1 MNAFDLCAVTERLP
15 MRDVEPEFG
24 LIGLFED
31 ETQLRD
37 EFCTRSGDACCA
49 IVRGDR
55 RCTFC
60 DLTAHQISR
69 NRSRKRINETQN
81 IEAKSHRSLFQL
93 LTFNAHDSQD
103 VAWPMPTK

>member
-1 MNAFDLCAVTERLP
+1 

-37 EFCTRSGDACCA
+37 EFCTRSGDARCA

-55 RCTFC
+55 RCTFG
-60 DLTAHQISR
+60 DLTAHKIAR
-69 NRSRKRINETQN
+69 NRSRKRINEAQN
-81 IEAKSHRSLFQL
+81 IEAKI
-93 LTFNAHDSQD
+93 
-103 VAWPMPTK
+103 TK

>member
-81 IEAKSHRSLFQL
+81 IETKSHRSLFQL

-103 VAWPMPTK
+103 VA